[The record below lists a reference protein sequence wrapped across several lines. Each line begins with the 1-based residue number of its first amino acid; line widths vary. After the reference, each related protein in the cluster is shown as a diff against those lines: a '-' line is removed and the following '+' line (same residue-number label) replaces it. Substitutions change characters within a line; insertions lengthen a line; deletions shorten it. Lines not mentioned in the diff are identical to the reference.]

1 MLGISRLDPGDV
13 VRDVEWETLAFFTR
27 LFVMV
32 GAMVRTGVIGDLGEM
47 AADATGGDLQGT
59 AMALAY
65 GSVVPSAVIDS
76 IPFVA
81 PVSPIVAEVV
91 ASSGAR
97 RRRCCGG
104 PSPWARQDEVAQ
116 PHVGKALNAPDV
128 AQRMGF
134 DDPLLHAADLLVFP
148 VLARDRQAL
157 VDLVRSTR
165 SPLDQARGGAQ
176 PLLDTLTAYFDT
188 GCVAAE
194 TARRLALSVRALT
207 YRLERIHTLTG
218 TNPADPAHRYTLQ
231 TAVIGAR
238 LLDWPG
244 RPL

>member
-1 MLGISRLDPGDV
+1 M
-13 VRDVEWETLAFFTR
+13 EWETLAFFTG

-116 PHVGKALNAPDV
+116 PHVGKALNALDV
-128 AQRMGF
+128 AQRMGI

-157 VDLVRSTR
+157 VRSTL
-165 SPLDQARGGAQ
+165 SPLEQARGGAR

-188 GCVAAE
+188 GCVAAPRRPR
-194 TARRLALSVRALT
+194 APLHPADRGHRRPPARLARKTPVTAAASAAQQGPG
-207 YRLERIHTLTG
+207 TG
-218 TNPADPAHRYTLQ
+218 PFSPTDADHRH
-231 TAVIGAR
+231 
-238 LLDWPG
+238 
-244 RPL
+244 RPMACPKRRQ